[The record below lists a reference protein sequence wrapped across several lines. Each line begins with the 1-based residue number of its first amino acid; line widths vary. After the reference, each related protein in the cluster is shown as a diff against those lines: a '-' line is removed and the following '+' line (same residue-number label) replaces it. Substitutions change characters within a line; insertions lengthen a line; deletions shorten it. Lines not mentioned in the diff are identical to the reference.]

1 MRTMVPHHLR
11 SWAHRVS
18 LLWQA
23 DMQRALSGLRKAD
36 IGMGRAGE
44 GKHGTVI
51 RRLHTSDIA
60 FQELHPPSF
69 ALPSVAIAVHVGLN
83 LGRATAARSD
93 DCSACTY
100 ERGIGERRVKRC
112 PAINNPITAR
122 RSAGGRV
129 WLPRGARDLLD

>member
-51 RRLHTSDIA
+51 RRLHTSEIA

-69 ALPSVAIAVHVGLN
+69 ALPSVAIAVHV
-83 LGRATAARSD
+83 LGRAEPRTGH
-93 DCSACTY
+93 CSQ
-100 ERGIGERRVKRC
+100 IGRLLRLHLR
-112 PAINNPITAR
+112 
-122 RSAGGRV
+122 
-129 WLPRGARDLLD
+129 ARDR